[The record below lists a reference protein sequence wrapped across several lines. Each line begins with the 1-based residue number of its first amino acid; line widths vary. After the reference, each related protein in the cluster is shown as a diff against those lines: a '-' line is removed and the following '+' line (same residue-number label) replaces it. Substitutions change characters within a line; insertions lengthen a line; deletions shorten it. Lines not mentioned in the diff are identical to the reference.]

1 MRRRTLPALLVA
13 FLVSIPTG
21 TPAAGEEPGRKPGSP
36 AISAEAE
43 GTAPAAVPGSSPP
56 ETQIESSAED
66 SVEPDPFEEKAAPTI
81 ADPIEP
87 VNRALYVFNDKA
99 YFWVMKPLAQGYS
112 FFVPQAIRVSVR
124 NAFSNIGTPAR
135 FANNLL
141 QGEFRDSGVE
151 LLRLLI
157 NSTMGIGGLFD
168 AARNIFHI
176 EKKEEDLGL
185 TLGTYRLGHGMYLM
199 LPILG
204 PSSVRDGLGL
214 AGDAFLDPINYLGDL
229 EVVLGVQGGKGE
241 NELSLSIG
249 DYEDLKKGALDPY
262 IAVRDAY
269 IQRRAKGLEK

>member
-1 MRRRTLPALLVA
+1 MRRRTLSALLVA
-13 FLVSIPTG
+13 FLMSIPTG

-199 LPILG
+199 LPLLG

-214 AGDAFLDPINYLGDL
+214 AGDAFLDPIKYLGDL

-269 IQRRAKGLEK
+269 IQRRAKGLER